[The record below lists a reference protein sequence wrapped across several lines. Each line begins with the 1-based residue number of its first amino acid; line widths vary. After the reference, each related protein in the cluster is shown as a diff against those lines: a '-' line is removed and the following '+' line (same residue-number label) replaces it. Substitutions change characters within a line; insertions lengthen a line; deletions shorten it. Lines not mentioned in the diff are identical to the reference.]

1 MITFSST
8 VGIGLFLQ
16 SGKMMYLIGPGGA
29 VIAYLLMGSLMW
41 SAVASLG
48 EMAALFPVKG
58 PTIDFPSRYVD
69 ESVGFAVGWMAWYGQ
84 ISLASIP
91 ALILLTHLNRFAF
104 CCLQA
109 TEFSAV
115 AGLFNFQF
123 SQEYLRSMNY
133 PRETLQWDF
142 GMNTNPAVWVA
153 MFLVVALLINLLPV
167 RLYGEIEYYV
177 GCVKVVV
184 MVSLILFN
192 VVISGKNVE
201 NGTTTGRFFTY
212 QSPYGFF
219 SNQTVVTTST
229 DTYTYTGDAG
239 RLAGMWSALNTIF
252 FSFEGFATVAV
263 TAAENK
269 DLDKDET
276 IKMSSRKAPLRV
288 ILLYSLLIFT
298 VGLNVPYTDPNIKDT
313 TISSIRRGENSPF
326 VIACVRAGVV
336 GWPHF
341 LNAFFIF
348 SATSTAINALYIA
361 SRLLHALASI
371 RNVWPQTGW
380 AFKIKTRLEKT
391 NSKGVP
397 VAAVF
402 LSWMLGFL
410 GFLGARPSP
419 ARILGRMAIFCT
431 NSIVIIFLS
440 VSAAFLFFYTR
451 TVDGDPKDDVTIMTA
466 AGAVLNRNSSAY
478 PYKSHLQWVR
488 AAYCL
493 VGFSLLVLFNGWRSF
508 LYPFSPP
515 DFIASY
521 LSILLFIVI
530 TALYHIKD
538 EREWNPFKW
547 TRRVT
552 MDIHNPTVTREKN
565 LELRKGRLH
574 RANKQMFFCK
584 ENAVR
589 FLEFVWVWLK

>member
-1 MITFSST
+1 MVRKRPDSFHDPIC
-8 VGIGLFLQ
+8 
-16 SGKMMYLIGPGGA
+16 
-29 VIAYLLMGSLMW
+29 
-41 SAVASLG
+41 
-48 EMAALFPVKG
+48 
-58 PTIDFPSRYVD
+58 
-69 ESVGFAVGWMAWYGQ
+69 
-84 ISLASIP
+84 LAN
-91 ALILLTHLNRFAF
+91 TWNRFAF

-109 TEFSAV
+109 TEVSAV

-123 SQEYLRSMNY
+123 PQEYLQSMNY
-133 PRETLQWDF
+133 PRDTLQWDF
-142 GMNTNPAVWVA
+142 GMNTSPAVWVA
-153 MFLVVALLINLLPV
+153 MFLLAALIVNLLPV
-167 RLYGEIEYYV
+167 RVYGEIEYCF
-177 GCVKVVV
+177 GCIKMVV
-184 MVSLILFN
+184 MIALILFN
-192 VVISGKNVE
+192 IIISGKNVD
-201 NGTTTGRFFTY
+201 NGTTTSRFFTY

-219 SNQTVVTTST
+219 SNQTVVATRTE
-229 DTYTYTGDAG
+229 TYAFTGNTG
-239 RLAGMWSALNTIF
+239 RLLGMWSALTTIF

-288 ILLYSLLIFT
+288 ILLYSLLVFT

-313 TISSIRRGENSPF
+313 SINSIRRGENSPF
-326 VIACVRAGVV
+326 IVACVRAGVV

-348 SATSTAINALYIA
+348 SAASTAINALYIA

-380 AFKIKTRLEKT
+380 AYRIKCRLEKT
-391 NSKGVP
+391 NTYGVP

-402 LSWMLGFL
+402 VSWVIGFL

-431 NSIVIIFLS
+431 TSIIIIFLGT
-440 VSAAFLFFYTR
+440 SAAFLFFYTR
-451 TVDGDPKDDVTIMTA
+451 TVDGDPGDEVTVKSTT
-466 AGAVLNRNSSAY
+466 GAVLNRNSSTY

-488 AAYCL
+488 AAYCV
-493 VGFSLLVLFNGWRSF
+493 VGFFLLVLFNGWRSF

-521 LSILLFIVI
+521 ISISLFIVI
-530 TALYHIKD
+530 TVLYHIKD

-552 MDIHNPTVTREKN
+552 MDIQNPTVTRERN
-565 LELRKGRLH
+565 MELRKGRLH
-574 RANKQMFFCK
+574 RVNKQTLFCR

-589 FLEFVWVWLK
+589 FLEFLWVWLK